1 MLGGADET
9 GGKLQGR
16 LPGACVV
23 VAEGW
28 GVNTPSNE
36 EFGSV
41 ARAEFGAGT
50 FILTLLGVDEPLLAD
65 C

>member
-1 MLGGADET
+1 M
-9 GGKLQGR
+9 
-16 LPGACVV
+16 
-23 VAEGW
+23 
-28 GVNTPSNE
+28 NTPSDE

-41 ARAEFGAGT
+41 AGAEFGAGT